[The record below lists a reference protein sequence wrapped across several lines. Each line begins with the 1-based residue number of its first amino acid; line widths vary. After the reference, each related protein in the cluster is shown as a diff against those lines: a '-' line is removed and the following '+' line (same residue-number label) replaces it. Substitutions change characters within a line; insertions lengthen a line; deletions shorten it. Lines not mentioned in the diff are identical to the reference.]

1 MLKTK
6 SGQIIDNIPGEGVPL
21 HVAAERLMRL
31 KEIRLLT
38 GLGNST
44 IYRLIDEGRF
54 PKQLHP
60 LGNKVAAWRASEV
73 HAWIAERVAG
83 LAA

>member
-44 IYRLIDEGRF
+44 TQCIIGAEGSV
-54 PKQLHP
+54 P
-60 LGNKVAAWRASEV
+60 
-73 HAWIAERVAG
+73 
-83 LAA
+83 